1 MPQITLNFLKKVT
14 ENIREKYYCEIIYS
28 EINTT
33 SPNNSLNHQIKEIVK
48 KVVFTNNKDKLKSR
62 ADYSIYLLNLHDNL
76 ESALKEIQTLL
87 NETNQN
93 AEKESIMK
101 PIGALWKYVE
111 VSYDYLKRGKL

>member
-14 ENIREKYYCEIIYS
+14 ENIREKYYCEVDSIP
-28 EINTT
+28 T
-33 SPNNSLNHQIKEIVK
+33 NNPTNQQIKEIIK
-48 KVVFTNNKDKLKSR
+48 KVVFPSNKDKLKSR

-93 AEKESIMK
+93 TEKETIMK
-101 PIGALWKYVE
+101 PIEALWKYIE